1 MPRKHRR
8 DRPVRYLQR
17 RRKGYMLTP
26 SAVLRES
33 DIDKAVQEAVK
44 ELTPDVQWIRHEIAL
59 DWSGDRAIY
68 FRVMLSNDASREAR
82 LAKVTKRVESFLSKK
97 LNLDES
103 DLLSYFRYRSR
114 SEQAVLKE
122 PAWSKR

>member
-1 MPRKHRR
+1 
-8 DRPVRYLQR
+8 
-17 RRKGYMLTP
+17 MLTP

-82 LAKVTKRVESFLSKK
+82 LAKVTKRVESI
-97 LNLDES
+97 LN
-103 DLLSYFRYRSR
+103 
-114 SEQAVLKE
+114 
-122 PAWSKR
+122 

>member
-1 MPRKHRR
+1 MPS
-8 DRPVRYLQR
+8 
-17 RRKGYMLTP
+17 T
-26 SAVLRES
+26 VLKQS
-33 DIDKAVQEAVK
+33 DIDQAVREAVK
-44 ELTPDVQWIRHEIAL
+44 ELRPDVQWIRYEIAL

>member
-1 MPRKHRR
+1 M
-8 DRPVRYLQR
+8 RYLQR